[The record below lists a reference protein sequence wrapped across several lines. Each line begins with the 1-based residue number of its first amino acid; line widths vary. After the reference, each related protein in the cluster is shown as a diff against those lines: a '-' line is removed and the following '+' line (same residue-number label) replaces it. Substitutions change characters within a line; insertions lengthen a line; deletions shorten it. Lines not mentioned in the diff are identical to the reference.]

1 VTNDTWPNNTLIK
14 RPVRE
19 ECLNKSHNVKFS
31 VCLSQASE
39 VLLNNVTHVS
49 RIVTHFRKSAMCM
62 RQNKIKVF
70 GPSSTENNTDMYFWN
85 FKLNMADLMY
95 VYNIF

>member
-1 VTNDTWPNNTLIK
+1 M
-14 RPVRE
+14 
-19 ECLNKSHNVKFS
+19 
-31 VCLSQASE
+31 SQASE
-39 VLLNNVTHVS
+39 VLRNIITHVS
-49 RIVTHFRKSAMCM
+49 RIVTRFRKSAMFM

-70 GPSSTENNTDMYFWN
+70 GPSSTDSNTDMYFWN